1 MDMVE
6 QHDRKF
12 ILPETNFIS
21 LNPKNQLIQH
31 SDSDLLVFF
40 LLHPVN
46 ISLAKKKK
54 KTIFFLL
61 LRTTHSP
68 PPFIIIII
76 SSHISLR
83 VFSQRE
89 RDGSG
94 DTNQR
99 NPLLTR
105 QTHRSEKK
113 PSPPIPRLKAQTFLL
128 QAKNSTRLVSLLQE
142 SSIL

>member
-6 QHDRKF
+6 QHHRKF

-46 ISLAKKKK
+46 ISLPKKKK
-54 KTIFFLL
+54 KKLYSFFFFALPTHLL
-61 LRTTHSP
+61 LLSSP
-68 PPFIIIII
+68 LTFLSVYFPK
-76 SSHISLR
+76 
-83 VFSQRE
+83 E
-89 RDGSG
+89 RDKDGSG

-128 QAKNSTRLVSLLQE
+128 RLPPPC
-142 SSIL
+142 I